1 MDEWEVFCVL
11 GGIGTQLG
19 GLTVISVISLEK
31 AQATFAKINVKRH
44 KRHYSRGYAMIKKTT
59 YMRAYEACEAFFTE
73 TGQMPT
79 IDAIKPIIGVNSPS
93 TISSAIKA
101 WKNAL
106 SQTIKKD
113 QGVQPEVPEC
123 LTNTVSN
130 LWQQA
135 LAEAR
140 QVFNERYDELQAQ
153 QTALVAKEACLNE
166 ESARIQQLLQLS
178 EQKFQDEI
186 AYLKKE
192 IERVSADSI
201 RLTEQAERYRSLA
214 TEAEKDNAVL
224 KESIKQEQDKVQRL
238 EIQYDKEHD
247 WALMRIEEEKD
258 SHRQQTQQ
266 EMLRL
271 QAETTRS
278 KQALD
283 LVQTKFDMMSRQQ
296 EVNRDRISEF
306 ERSLSD
312 EKLKLA
318 DLILNEAKL
327 QKELN
332 AKDERIR
339 LLLSNHS
346 KVI

>member
-1 MDEWEVFCVL
+1 
-11 GGIGTQLG
+11 
-19 GLTVISVISLEK
+19 
-31 AQATFAKINVKRH
+31 
-44 KRHYSRGYAMIKKTT
+44 MIKKST
-59 YMRAYEACEAFFTE
+59 YTRAYEACEAFFTE

-79 IDAIKPIIGVNSPS
+79 IDAIKPLIGVNSPS

-101 WKNAL
+101 WKNDL

-113 QGVQPEVPEC
+113 QGMLPGVPAS
-123 LTNTVSN
+123 LTETVN
-130 LWQQA
+130 ALWQQA

-153 QTALVAKEACLNE
+153 QADLTAKEVVLNDE
-166 ESARIQQLLQLS
+166 AARIQQLLNLT

-192 IERVSADSI
+192 SDRLTADSI
-201 RLTEQAERYRSLA
+201 SLTEQAERYRALA

-224 KESIKQEQDKVQRL
+224 KETIKQEQDKVQRM

-278 KQALD
+278 KEDLD
-283 LVQTKFDMMSRQQ
+283 LLQAKFNRMVRQID
-296 EVNRDRISEF
+296 VYRDSIREL

-312 EKLKLA
+312 EKLKMAKLT
-318 DLILNEAKL
+318 LNEAKL

-332 AKDERIR
+332 AKNERIR
-339 LLLSNHS
+339 ILLN
-346 KVI
+346 KTNKK

>member
-1 MDEWEVFCVL
+1 
-11 GGIGTQLG
+11 
-19 GLTVISVISLEK
+19 
-31 AQATFAKINVKRH
+31 
-44 KRHYSRGYAMIKKTT
+44 MIKKTT
-59 YMRAYEACEAFFTE
+59 YTRAYEACEAFFAE

-113 QGVQPEVPEC
+113 QGMLPGIPAG
-123 LTNTVSN
+123 LTETVN
-130 LWQQA
+130 ALWQQA

-153 QTALVAKEACLNE
+153 QTALTDKEAILNE
-166 ESARIQQLLQLS
+166 EAARIQQLLQLT
-178 EQKFQDEI
+178 EQKYQEEI

-192 IERVSADSI
+192 SERLTADS
-201 RLTEQAERYRSLA
+201 RLLTEQAERYRALA
-214 TEAEKDNAVL
+214 TETEKENAVL
-224 KESIKQEQDKVQRL
+224 KETIKQEQDKVQRL
-238 EIQYDKEHD
+238 EIHYDKEHD
-247 WALMRIEEEKD
+247 WALRRIEEEKD

-283 LVQTKFDMMSRQQ
+283 LMQAKFDRMSRQQ
-296 EVNRDRISEF
+296 DINRDRISEL

-312 EKLKLA
+312 EKLKMAKLT
-318 DLILNEAKL
+318 LNEAKL

-332 AKDERIR
+332 AKNERIR
-339 LLLSNHS
+339 SLLKKTNQ
-346 KVI
+346 KNPNK